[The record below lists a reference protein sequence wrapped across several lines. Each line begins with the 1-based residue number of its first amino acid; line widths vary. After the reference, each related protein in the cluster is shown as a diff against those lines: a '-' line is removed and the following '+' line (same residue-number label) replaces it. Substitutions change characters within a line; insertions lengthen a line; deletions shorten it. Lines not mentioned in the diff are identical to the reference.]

1 METNLRV
8 QGKRRTLG
16 GEFSKD
22 CEEKNSAWRLLYF
35 DLYFLTQPSLLT
47 FILPWFN
54 DIWVNWRLMKSIS
67 KNQSIL
73 VGKIH
78 KLRWLQ
84 KLYIWLLNLA
94 YFKAALVAQVF
105 VFFQY
110 KSHSI
115 ANEENRT
122 REAFVNIASEIDD
135 FKVPALLR
143 PVLFFDERVESLG
156 SYIWEKNWNIWF
168 LG

>member
-1 METNLRV
+1 M
-8 QGKRRTLG
+8 
-16 GEFSKD
+16 
-22 CEEKNSAWRLLYF
+22 
-35 DLYFLTQPSLLT
+35 
-47 FILPWFN
+47 
-54 DIWVNWRLMKSIS
+54 
-67 KNQSIL
+67 
-73 VGKIH
+73 
-78 KLRWLQ
+78 
-84 KLYIWLLNLA
+84 LNLA

-156 SYIWEKNWNIWF
+156 SYIWEKNWNI
-168 LG
+168 